1 MPAQPLCKSILI
13 ACAAAWCLASISVR
27 SASCQPLAPEAIQPG
42 AFPGQ
47 GVPAE
52 PIPAP
57 PRDGESD
64 GPNSSL
70 FSGRLPPPQYRN
82 NLFPNGTGFYS
93 VPPTPPREVRK
104 GDTITVRVDMAA
116 RVISEG
122 EIQRRKQIS
131 YNAIL
136 NDWILL
142 NGLKSIKPAPQ
153 SDGDQTVQG
162 NLNQQNRA
170 TGELETSESLKFEI
184 AATIADIYPNGN
196 LILEAHREVRV
207 NNEVWLHSLSGVV
220 SRDSILPGNIVLSKD
235 IADLHINKKETGHV
249 RDSYRRGW
257 LTRLMDTFNPF

>member
-1 MPAQPLCKSILI
+1 MLSTRDA
-13 ACAAAWCLASISVR
+13 V
-27 SASCQPLAPEAIQPG
+27 CQPLAPAIVQPD

-57 PRDGESD
+57 LREGDGD

-82 NLFPNGTGFYS
+82 TMFPNGTGFYS

-131 YNAIL
+131 YKAIL

-153 SDGDQTVQG
+153 TDGDQTVQG

-196 LILEAHREVRV
+196 LILEAHREVRI

-235 IADLHINKKETGHV
+235 IADLQIHKKETGHV